1 MTDKTCSSN
10 VQIETELLGAQKKQ
24 PLFSFVKITKYYL
37 IPFMVPLFWEITD
50 IFQRLYL
57 NSNEILLKKPS
68 TPLLV
73 LLSLVYL
80 FGGLTHFITRKNNIL
95 KDQNKNENDKN
106 KNRPNNPR
114 ESIVI
119 DLFEQNQKQR
129 LIKCI
134 KITAII
140 TLIGSIGES
149 SVMSTKLIS
158 IFDIRLFYL
167 IFTSLFYV
175 IFSKKKLFNHQII
188 SLVTSGLGMIIVI
201 LVKILYQKGGE
212 INWLE
217 VLFIVIR
224 GIIHSVE
231 LVVGK
236 YIMESILIPP
246 LLYLF
251 ISGIFKFTYEFSI
264 DFFYSFREEESLFV
278 SFKYLV
284 DDENKISSIIFLI
297 LFFFSSMIFQILVY
311 LTNYYFSPILLA
323 ITDLLSPLLQ
333 LIFEEI
339 TGIGIG
345 GRLGLYEF
353 VFTITGYMICL
364 VAMVFYNELIIC
376 NFCGLN
382 ENTVQNISKRGVN
395 EQKTILRNVSDE
407 NNIDNIDCDLES
419 DN

>member
-95 KDQNKNENDKN
+95 KDQNENDKN